1 MRHAVLAVAVAVL
14 LGAVSAPAATDEVAV
29 IVNKSNP
36 VSTLSMVQLRK
47 IMLAQE
53 VKWPT
58 GSRIVVWMTP
68 PGQRERAAMLKI
80 VCGMSETDFTLHFMH
95 ASFNG
100 ETADLPRTAG
110 SGALVRRLVA
120 GAVNGLALI
129 LASQADD
136 TVKVLTIE
144 GNSPGEAAYRL
155 IVK

>member
-1 MRHAVLAVAVAVL
+1 
-14 LGAVSAPAATDEVAV
+14 
-29 IVNKSNP
+29 
-36 VSTLSMVQLRK
+36 
-47 IMLAQE
+47 
-53 VKWPT
+53 
-58 GSRIVVWMTP
+58 
-68 PGQRERAAMLKI
+68 MLKL

-100 ETADLPRTAG
+100 EIADLPKTAA
-110 SGALVRRLVA
+110 SGALVRQLVA

-144 GNSPGEAAYRL
+144 GNSPGQAAYRL